1 MRAIRVSLVVVFFA
15 VPLPAM
21 AAAFIGG
28 SPFAHVN
35 PFFIDEG
42 VPVVSTPLQVS
53 QTAAAETLK
62 VESPTNV
69 GTKDICW
76 DETVYESNGKPLAD
90 PKKGPNWE
98 KCEEIKGD
106 CSNPQKRALAGYV
119 TYVDDFA
126 VKTKRFQ
133 RCTKQPATLPGA
145 HAVSLS
151 DFQKIDSTKI
161 ADDPATQQ
169 QMSRELQ
176 KLGISESQAN
186 EIATKD
192 PGNAYSLLSATA
204 HGNTEAAENIARDVL
219 KLDASIVSKV
229 GEIQSYEYETDFG
242 GGGDLQVAES
252 GSGGTSNVCGFPDSA
267 GKLMLPESGCGANNG
282 SGKYQG
288 PLQFSC
294 ETWAGYAN
302 TTRNSEYADCKYR
315 MDPAIS
321 SRVSNQYYNDI
332 MKPKYGAQCENAGIT
347 WDSCTLA
354 IHAWGEGGFQRMLS
368 SAHTNPD
375 ASATAWC
382 GGSCTNKPYLDKYNP
397 DGTIKGAFASLDQFM
412 TCGWSCKSP
421 GIATPNKYLGSTGG
435 TYVEYT
441 PWENIGNPVVAQ
453 SSRTTYERTPT
464 TEYRSSGKS
473 SPFSSN
479 SMMMSMMLMGPLQN
493 LMNSFRQSVPATSQ
507 TQQSTQ
513 PPPPATLSLSVTPTT
528 IKKGDSISVRWTSN
542 ATLLSPPC
550 QLTQNGTLIGQGPTG
565 TLAVITSSTTPAALV
580 FTLDCRAAGSGAPLQ
595 QSATV
600 SVQ

>member
-1 MRAIRVSLVVVFFA
+1 MRVIRVFLLFAFFA
-15 VPLPAM
+15 APLPAS
-21 AAAFIGG
+21 AAAFVGG

-35 PFFIDEG
+35 PFFIDE
-42 VPVVSTPLQVS
+42 PVAPISAPPQTS
-53 QTAAAETLK
+53 QTAAAETPN
-62 VESPTNV
+62 VETSANV

-90 PKKGPNWE
+90 PTKGPNWE
-98 KCEEIKGD
+98 KCEKIKGD
-106 CSNPQKRALAGYV
+106 CGNTQKRALAGYV

-133 RCTKQPATLPGA
+133 RCTKQPAALPSA
-145 HAVSLS
+145 QAVSLS
-151 DFQKIDSTKI
+151 DFQKIDSAKI
-161 ADDPATQQ
+161 TDDPATQQ

-219 KLDASIVSKV
+219 KLDPSIVSKV
-229 GEIQSYEYETDFG
+229 GEIQSYEYGTDFG
-242 GGGDLQVAES
+242 GGGDYGN
-252 GSGGTSNVCGFPDSA
+252 GSSNTFSKCGFNGVAD
-267 GKLMLPESGCGANNG
+267 KLMLSESGCGANNG
-282 SGKYQG
+282 KGMYQG

-302 TTRNSEYADCKYR
+302 ATGNSQYAECAYR
-315 MDPAIS
+315 MDPWTSAK
-321 SRVSNQYYNDI
+321 VTND
-332 MKPKYGAQCENAGIT
+332 MDAQFHQKYGSQCQNAGAT
-347 WDSCTLA
+347 WDACSMA
-354 IHAWGEGGFQRMLS
+354 IHAWGEGGFNKMIS
-368 SAHTNPD
+368 SVNVNPD
-375 ASATAWC
+375 APSTSWC
-382 GGSCTNKPYLDKYNP
+382 GNSCANQSYLNKYNP

-421 GIATPNKYLGSTGG
+421 GVVPPGKYLGGTSS

-441 PWENIGNPVVAQ
+441 PWESIGNPVVAQ
-453 SSRTTYERTPT
+453 SSKKVYERTPT
-464 TEYRSSGKS
+464 AEYRSSGNS

-493 LMNSFRQSVPATSQ
+493 LMNSFRQSVPAKSQ

-513 PPPPATLSLSVTPTT
+513 SPPQATLSLTVTPTS
-528 IKKGDSISVRWTSN
+528 IKRGDSISVRWTSN

-550 QLTQNGTLIGQGPTG
+550 QVTQNGALIGQGPTG
-565 TLAVITSSTTPAALV
+565 TLAVVTSSTTPAMLI
-580 FTLDCRAAGSGAPLQ
+580 FMLDCRAAGNGAPLRE
-595 QSATV
+595 SATV